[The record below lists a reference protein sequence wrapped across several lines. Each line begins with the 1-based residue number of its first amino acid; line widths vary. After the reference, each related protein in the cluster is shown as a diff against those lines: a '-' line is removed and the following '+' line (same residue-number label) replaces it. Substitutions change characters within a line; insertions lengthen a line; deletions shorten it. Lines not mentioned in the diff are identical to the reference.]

1 MKQVAA
7 AILLALSLAGCA
19 SNRASSD
26 EAGMPSL
33 VPPPDVAPAPTNPAT
48 EARLAELQTSMTELL
63 ERLDVLNSRI
73 AKLEAVEGESR
84 VVAQPQTRVQE
95 TVPVPRAIEPTPVP
109 RSAETPLLAPRPNPA
124 PVRTTAPVSGP
135 LRSAAI
141 ADSYR
146 DALILF
152 GKGRMPDARAA
163 LQKIFDAEPS
173 GELADNALYWIGE
186 TYFATGDYSNAM
198 RAYERV
204 TKEYPEQNKAPDAMF
219 KIGLTFEKTGDFGMA
234 KKTFEEVIRRYP
246 YSTASSSAKLELK
259 RVKY

>member
-1 MKQVAA
+1 MKQVA

-19 SNRASSD
+19 ANRAASD

-73 AKLEAVEGESR
+73 ARLEAGEGEGR
-84 VVAQPQTRVQE
+84 VVAQPQTRALE
-95 TVPVPRAIEPTPVP
+95 PVPVPPALEPAPVP
-109 RSAETPLLAPRPNPA
+109 RSAEGPLLASRPTPA
-124 PVRTTAPVSGP
+124 PVRAPGPVSGP
-135 LRSAAI
+135 LHSAAV

-152 GKGRMPDARAA
+152 GKGRMPEARAA
-163 LQKIFDAEPS
+163 LQRIFDEEPS

-186 TYFATGDYSNAM
+186 TYSASGDFSNAM

-219 KIGLTFEKTGDFGMA
+219 KIGLTFVKTGDIGMA

-259 RVKY
+259 RVRY

>member
-1 MKQVAA
+1 MKQAA

-19 SNRASSD
+19 AYRA
-26 EAGMPSL
+26 AGEDAGPPSL
-33 VPPPDVAPAPTNPAT
+33 VPPADVAPAASNPAT
-48 EARLAELQTSMTELL
+48 DAHLAEMQTSMTELL
-63 ERLDVLNSRI
+63 ERIDVLNARI
-73 AKLEAVEGESR
+73 AKLESAEGETR
-84 VVAQPQTRVQE
+84 VAQPQA
-95 TVPVPRAIEPTPVP
+95 RAIEPAPAPALRTVEAPALAPVPNPTPV
-109 RSAETPLLAPRPNPA
+109 RAR
-124 PVRTTAPVSGP
+124 APVSGP
-135 LRSAAI
+135 LHAAAV

-163 LQKIFDAEPS
+163 LQQIFDAEPS

-186 TYFATGDYSNAM
+186 TYYASGDYSSAM

-204 TKEYPEQNKAPDAMF
+204 VREYPEQNKASDAMF
-219 KIGLTFEKTGDFGMA
+219 KIGLTHEKTGDIGMA
-234 KKTFEEVIRRYP
+234 RKTFEELIRRYP